1 MDFRRI
7 TAIIQPEALEKVEQ
21 KLQELDVP
29 GVSVTKIKGY
39 GEYKDFYT
47 HDWMMSHVKVE
58 VFIEAARAESV
69 AVAIMETAH
78 TGIAGDGM
86 VAIMPVE
93 SLYHIRT
100 KQKCDSKPY

>member
-1 MDFRRI
+1 MNFQKI
-7 TAIIQPEALEKVEQ
+7 TAIIQPEALERVEN

-29 GVSVTKIKGY
+29 GVSVTKVKGY

-47 HDWMMSHVKVE
+47 RDWMMSHVKIE
-58 VFIEAARAESV
+58 VFIDAARAESV

-78 TGIAGDGM
+78 TGISGDGM

-100 KQKCDSKPY
+100 KKKFDD